1 MILVTGG
8 TGLVGSH
15 LLYSL
20 ACNNKKVR
28 ALLRPGAKPY
38 QTEHIFNCFSPTGNQ
53 LLSHIE
59 WVEGDVL
66 DQLSLHEAMQGV
78 EYVYH
83 CAAMISFSPSDLKT
97 MLAVNIDGTANVV
110 NACLQNNIKKLCHVS
125 SIASLGQPEAGG
137 FIDENAK
144 WKTSKSNS
152 GYAISKYGGERE
164 VWRGIEEGLNAVIVN
179 PSIILGAGCTARA
192 TNKLFLSIKKFL
204 PFYTNGINGYVDVSD
219 VVKCMILLMDSEI
232 SGERFVL
239 NTENISLKNLFILA
253 ADILNKPHPKYK
265 LNKHLMY
272 ALAFLDQTR
281 CKITGSSALITR
293 ENVNSIMKDS
303 HYSSDKI
310 VSRLNY
316 TFMPLDESLKIAF
329 QRMEN
334 QTKK

>member
-15 LLYSL
+15 LLYAL

-28 ALLRPGAKPY
+28 ALLRPGARPY
-38 QTEHIFNCFSPTGNQ
+38 QTEHLFKCFSPTDNQ

-125 SIASLGQPEAGG
+125 SIASLGRPEADG

-179 PSIILGAGCTARA
+179 PSIILGAGCHAKA
-192 TNKLFLSIKKFL
+192 TNRLFLSIKKFL
-204 PFYTNGINGYVDVSD
+204 PFYTHGINGYVDVSD
-219 VVKCMILLMDSEI
+219 VVKSMIMLMESDI

-239 NTENISLKNLFILA
+239 NSENISLKQLFITA
-253 ADILNKPHPKYK
+253 ADILGKPHPRIK
-265 LNKHLMY
+265 LNKQLMY
-272 ALAFLDQTR
+272 VLAAIDETR
-281 CKITGSSALITR
+281 SKITGSRALITR
-293 ENVNSIMKDS
+293 ENVSAALAKSEYSAEKIKSRFGYSFLSVEDS
-303 HYSSDKI
+303 LRNAFKI
-310 VSRLNY
+310 L
-316 TFMPLDESLKIAF
+316 EQHK
-329 QRMEN
+329 
-334 QTKK
+334 